1 MNFKDRLREARINA
15 GMTQVELARKVG
27 LTSRTIQNYEL
38 GSRRPKNYKILLNL
52 ANSLDVTADYL
63 MGNAGEYILLA
74 EERGGYKAGR
84 DIETLVSE
92 ITGLFAGGQLSD
104 DAIDGAMAALSRAY
118 WIAKEQNKKYA
129 PKKYRIRK

>member
-38 GSRRPKNYKILLNL
+38 GSRRPNYKIFLNL

>member
-15 GMTQVELARKVG
+15 GMTQVELAHKVG

-38 GSRRPKNYKILLNL
+38 GSRRPKNYKIFLNL

-63 MGNAGEYILLA
+63 MGNAGEYILSA

-118 WIAKEQNKKYA
+118 WIAKEQNKKYT
-129 PKKYRIRK
+129 PKKYRVCE